1 MTAPKTNPAVNLQ
14 LLALLAAI
22 LVAAM
27 AMTACANNSTSIPRA
42 KHENLPT
49 PNRGYF
55 YPTEDE
61 LDANGGASSDNFG
74 EFEGA
79 GFSPQPGDTI
89 TPEDLAAN
97 PELAQLFSKVDAG
110 NATDADYQRIDSIL
124 FGIAGGQFG
133 GGTPAAQVIFGTIAV
148 ITGNDLTIA
157 PFTDT
162 DSGAADADNDQ
173 DESDADETEDAGES
187 QTATPEPTPE
197 PINVTI
203 NKDTHFLAVS
213 TLNTA
218 DIQPGE
224 EISAIAERNDE
235 GRIRARRL
243 SIIDIEDDSA
253 FALATDTSPAPPG
266 FSPPPF
272 GRGRPGPAGGFT
284 TEGETTI
291 IIEVH
296 DIESLPIASQT
307 IVGANIAGIPASGRV
322 TKVEGDRLHVE
333 AAQGPLRITVDDESI
348 AARAQTGRQ
357 SDLKTGI
364 AVAITATDDGTALTL
379 AYGPTTLFNINE
391 SDRFPWLTP

>member
-1 MTAPKTNPAVNLQ
+1 MTAPKTNSAVNLQ
-14 LLALLAAI
+14 LLALLAAL

-27 AMTACANNSTSIPRA
+27 AITACANNSTSIPRA

-61 LDANGGASSDNFG
+61 LDANGDASSDNFG
-74 EFEGA
+74 EFEGT
-79 GFSPQPGDTI
+79 GFAPQPGDTI

-97 PELAQLFSKVDAG
+97 PELAQLFAKVDAG

-133 GGTPAAQVIFGTIAV
+133 AGSPAAQVIFGTITAV
-148 ITGNDLTIA
+148 SGDYITIT
-157 PFTDT
+157 PFSDAADGQDVADDT
-162 DSGAADADNDQ
+162 D
-173 DESDADETEDAGES
+173 ES
-187 QTATPEPTPE
+187 QTATPEPTPQ

-203 NKDTHFLAVS
+203 NDDTHFLAVS
-213 TLNTA
+213 TLRTA

-224 EISAIAERNDE
+224 EIAAIAERNDE
-235 GRIRARRL
+235 GRIRARSV

-253 FALATDTSPAPPG
+253 FVIATGPSPDQPGLAPPR
-266 FSPPPF
+266 F
-272 GRGRPGPAGGFT
+272 GRGGPGPGSGFT

-348 AARAQTGRQ
+348 AARAKTGRQ